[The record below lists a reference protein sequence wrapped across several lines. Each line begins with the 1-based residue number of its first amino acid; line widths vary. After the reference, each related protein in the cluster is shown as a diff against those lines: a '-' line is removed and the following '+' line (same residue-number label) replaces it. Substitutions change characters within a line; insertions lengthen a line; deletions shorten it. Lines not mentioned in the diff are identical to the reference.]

1 VIFQLVPA
9 GQKNVRDSRSES
21 EPEAMLESVEEEV
34 EGAAKTERERE
45 AVKRVRVEKNRI
57 LKMVVRRWDGI
68 KNQSIG

>member
-21 EPEAMLESVEEEV
+21 EPEA